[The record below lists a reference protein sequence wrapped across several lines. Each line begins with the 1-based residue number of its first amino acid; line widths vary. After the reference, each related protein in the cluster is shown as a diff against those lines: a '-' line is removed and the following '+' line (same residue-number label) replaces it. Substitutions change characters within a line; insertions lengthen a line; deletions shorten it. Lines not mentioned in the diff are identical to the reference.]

1 MDPLKISIADAWDRG
16 VADYDEL
23 VAHGRL
29 TRTEADAWKAVL
41 GRALPPLPRDGAV
54 RVLEVGAGTGV
65 MSLLIAELG
74 YHLTAIDISRGMLQ
88 EARRKAAQRRLPI
101 TFEIAD
107 AEVLPFPDE
116 QFDAVFGRHI
126 LWTLPHPDK
135 ALREWRRVL
144 RAGGSLVLVDS
155 LVVRPNAMARL
166 RRAISRLL
174 AMLQR
179 SGGGHR
185 YGPGVREALPLAGNH
200 DPDRY
205 SELIR
210 SAGFGRV
217 TIETLDQLTALE
229 RKAMP
234 LVERWHGEER
244 KYLFAARRD

>member
-16 VADYDEL
+16 VADYDDL

-41 GRALPPLPRDGAV
+41 GRALPPLSGQAPR

-74 YHLTAIDISRGMLQ
+74 YQLTAIDISRGMLQ

-107 AEVLPFPDE
+107 AEVLPFPDDE
-116 QFDAVFGRHI
+116 FDAVFGRHI
-126 LWTLPHPDK
+126 LWTLPQPDK
-135 ALREWRRVL
+135 ALREWHRVL
-144 RAGGSLVLVDS
+144 RPGGALVLVDS
-155 LVVRPNAMARL
+155 LAVRPNTAARL

-174 AMLQR
+174 ATLQP

-185 YGPGVREALPLAGNH
+185 YGPGVRESLPLAGNH

-210 SAGFGRV
+210 SAGFSQVRA
-217 TIETLDQLTALE
+217 ETLDQLTAME
-229 RKAMP
+229 RNAMP

-244 KYLFAARRD
+244 KYLFTARRD